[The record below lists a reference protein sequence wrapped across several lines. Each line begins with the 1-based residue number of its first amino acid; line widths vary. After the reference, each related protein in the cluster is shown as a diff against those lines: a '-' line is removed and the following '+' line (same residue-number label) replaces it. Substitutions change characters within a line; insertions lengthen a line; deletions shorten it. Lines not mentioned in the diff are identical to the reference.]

1 MLTITHIIRSW
12 IVKTY
17 CKIIF
22 SFHPMLV
29 RRSGDL
35 YYPPPLWK
43 HTQSQ
48 RAWGGLN
55 DPSPPPPIWKLRKIL
70 VKLSP
75 LKLGFMLN
83 SDYLSSDFDPQA
95 PKPCC
100 IVSLSNPTPLEK
112 YWLQAFPD
120 SCLNLHIPVKFGIIW
135 WGILKHE
142 KTRWTVS

>member
-35 YYPPPLWK
+35 YYPPPLCK
-43 HTQSQ
+43 HNQSQ

-55 DPSPPPPIWKLRKIL
+55 DPPPPPPIWKLRKIL

-75 LKLGFMLN
+75 LKLGFLLN

-95 PKPCC
+95 PNL
-100 IVSLSNPTPLEK
+100 VALWVYQTPLPLK
-112 YWLQAFPD
+112 NIGYRPFP
-120 SCLNLHIPVKFGIIW
+120 IPVWISTSLW
-135 WGILKHE
+135 SLA
-142 KTRWTVS
+142 